1 MLTLHLRMWGF
12 VLQKQGILYFNKKGK
27 MIYLKNIS
35 TPQMIFIPK
44 NRETEGSLVFSIKS
58 TINHSVSV
66 NASVVDLQ
74 SELFIQ
80 FPVELPADTNT
91 GEYEYELTDDAGLV
105 STGLLVIEDES
116 VVYEHNL
123 SVQYEQYE

>member
-1 MLTLHLRMWGF
+1 
-12 VLQKQGILYFNKKGK
+12 

-35 TPQMIFIPK
+35 TPQMVLIPK
-44 NRETEGSLVFSIKS
+44 GRETVGSLVFSIKN
-58 TINHSVSV
+58 TINLSVSV

-74 SELFIQ
+74 SKLFIL
-80 FPVELPADTNT
+80 FPVELPADINT

-105 STGLLVIEDES
+105 STGLLVIEGES

>member
-1 MLTLHLRMWGF
+1 MF
-12 VLQKQGILYFNKKGK
+12 K
-27 MIYLKNIS
+27 LKN
-35 TPQMIFIPK
+35 T
-44 NRETEGSLVFSIKS
+44 TDL
-58 TINHSVSV
+58 SVSV

-91 GEYEYELTDDAGLV
+91 GEYEYELTDDAGIV
-105 STGLLVIEDES
+105 STGLLVIEGES

>member
-1 MLTLHLRMWGF
+1 MWGF

-35 TPQMIFIPK
+35 TPQVIFIPK
-44 NRETEGSLVFSIKS
+44 SRETEGSLVFSIKS
-58 TINHSVSV
+58 TIDLSVPV
-66 NASVVDLQ
+66 EAKVVDLQ

-80 FPVELPADTNT
+80 FPVELPADIDT
-91 GEYEYELTDDAGLV
+91 GEYEYELTDDAGVV
-105 STGLLVIEDES
+105 STGLLVIEGES
-116 VVYEHNL
+116 VVYEHKL

>member
-1 MLTLHLRMWGF
+1 
-12 VLQKQGILYFNKKGK
+12 

-35 TPQMIFIPK
+35 TPQVIFIPK
-44 NRETEGSLVFSIKS
+44 SRETEGSLVFSIKS
-58 TINHSVSV
+58 TIDLSVPV
-66 NASVVDLQ
+66 EAKVVDLQ

-80 FPVELPADTNT
+80 FPVELPADINT

-105 STGLLVIEDES
+105 STGLLVIEGES

>member
-1 MLTLHLRMWGF
+1 
-12 VLQKQGILYFNKKGK
+12 

-44 NRETEGSLVFSIKS
+44 SREIEGSLVFTLDSLSIYVDSKVVEVQS
-58 TINHSVSV
+58 DLYIRIN
-66 NASVVDLQ
+66 
-74 SELFIQ
+74 I
-80 FPVELPADTNT
+80 ELPAEITT
-91 GEYEYELTDDAGLV
+91 GEHSYVLIDEAGVV
-105 STGLLVIEDES
+105 STGLLVVESES

>member
-1 MLTLHLRMWGF
+1 M
-12 VLQKQGILYFNKKGK
+12 
-27 MIYLKNIS
+27 
-35 TPQMIFIPK
+35 
-44 NRETEGSLVFSIKS
+44 FSIKS
-58 TINHSVSV
+58 TIDLSVPV
-66 NASVVDLQ
+66 EAKVVDLQ

-105 STGLLVIEDES
+105 STGLLVIEGES

>member
-1 MLTLHLRMWGF
+1 
-12 VLQKQGILYFNKKGK
+12 
-27 MIYLKNIS
+27 MIYLKNTS
-35 TPQMIFIPK
+35 TPQVVFIPK
-44 NRETEGSLVFSIKS
+44 GRETEGSLVFKLKN
-58 TINHSVSV
+58 TTDLSVSV

-91 GEYEYELTDDAGLV
+91 GEYEYELTDDAGIV
-105 STGLLVIEDES
+105 STGLLVIEGES

>member
-1 MLTLHLRMWGF
+1 
-12 VLQKQGILYFNKKGK
+12 

-44 NRETEGSLVFSIKS
+44 SRKTEGSLVFSIKS

-80 FPVELPADTNT
+80 FPVELPADINT

-105 STGLLVIEDES
+105 STGLLVIEGES